1 MPVVTTFQSLGELVE
16 ELEVGDW
23 LLWIGKH
30 AEEHAGETSAPNRV
44 TAIERDGETIRVEG
58 EGIRGGQYHF
68 EIHPDGTSEAVYH
81 NPNRAEPRN
90 MGPVVVA
97 RLTDS
102 SEPVR
107 VERVFD
113 DTRGPS

>member
-1 MPVVTTFQSLGELVE
+1 MTTFQSLGELVE

-58 EGIRGGQYHF
+58 EGIHGGQYHF

-113 DTRGPS
+113 DTRGAS